1 LPKNNPNEIE
11 INPKNKDKKIIIA
24 DSLYFL
30 SIDKLNKS
38 FINDENVLRLP
49 ENPIRNEISTSAE
62 VCKLVVLL
70 NDNEIPKI
78 NEATKLIDSNLL
90 LLFIFI
96 ELNLVKIK
104 NLIFAPTNDPNEII
118 KK

>member
-1 LPKNNPNEIE
+1 MIE
-11 INPKNKDKKIIIA
+11 I
-24 DSLYFL
+24 SLYFPL
-30 SIDKLNKS
+30 IDNLNKS
-38 FINDENVLRLP
+38 LINEENVLRLP
-49 ENPIRNEISTSAE
+49 ENPIRNEISTSVE
-62 VCKLVVLL
+62 VFKLVVLL